1 MCVGQAIGRRPGL
14 GRLGPFSLSLS
25 TAAASVRGNFLKP
38 HVKTKADPSSY
49 GGLQEHC
56 GLSGWKKH
64 NKNEDVVHTG
74 ECLAMCQ
81 LIFGAQQWQAF
92 VPCAEEYLGHSNRQL
107 SCAPY
112 DVNSEAL
119 STTAET
125 LCFLKVNIIFVKKQN
140 LFFFVT

>member
-1 MCVGQAIGRRPGL
+1 MRVGQAIGRRPGL
-14 GRLGPFSLSLS
+14 RRLGQFSLSLS
-25 TAAASVRGNFLKP
+25 TAAASVQQKLSN
-38 HVKTKADPSSY
+38 PSSY
-49 GGLQEHC
+49 GGLQEHF
-56 GLSGWKKH
+56 GLSGWKKR

-74 ECLAMCQ
+74 ECLAICQ

-107 SCAPY
+107 SRAPY

-125 LCFLKVNIIFVKKQN
+125 LCFPKDNICFCLCQANV
-140 LFFFVT
+140 VT